1 MLPCVPFYSATNNV
15 LGENRTSQ
23 IRMSQMS
30 NSTELLNNGNIKI
43 RPVRMSSIKLEQG
56 KKLLKIS
63 AMDTITYNCFTVG
76 QST

>member
-1 MLPCVPFYSATNNV
+1 
-15 LGENRTSQ
+15 
-23 IRMSQMS
+23 MS